1 VQINFVGLRLRFQPQ
16 FRYFGVFKSNKYH
29 QPALFKL
36 DSFASGFG
44 EGVFSKVWQF
54 V

>member
-1 VQINFVGLRLRFQPQ
+1 LRFRLQ
-16 FRYFGVFKSNKYH
+16 FRYFGVFKSNKYQ
-29 QPALFKL
+29 QPARFKL